1 MCNVKTFPERKKN
14 FIILRISFFL
24 SVEEIAYYI
33 YGVHTTFELLYIVM
47 LLGEVSM
54 PSRDIL

>member
-1 MCNVKTFPERKKN
+1 MKTFPERKKKLYYTKN
-14 FIILRISFFL
+14 KFFL